1 MLRYYCTEKERGHDT
16 TIAPTIIYE
25 ALFAI
30 EKLTE
35 DDIEKAIALI
45 QENSNCGLA
54 SFFSFHEELKELVLG
69 QLLDP

>member
-1 MLRYYCTEKERGHDT
+1 
-16 TIAPTIIYE
+16 
-25 ALFAI
+25 
-30 EKLTE
+30 LTE

-69 QLLDP
+69 QLLDPTKGWRQS